1 MSRRIGLFIVVTLLL
16 TALGQTTIAA
26 RQAAPSTGQ
35 PPTIDA
41 ATAAQ
46 IKETKLKAQD
56 ALDAGN
62 LEQALKLYK
71 QILRLDPDDAL
82 ALRKNE
88 ELAARI
94 EARGE
99 KDREGRLERED
110 TKAKQDRVRDDLNKA
125 EDALIQ
131 AKRTGESEFLERASQ
146 FLVDARKYSRSG
158 DPTIERIQAQIDQ
171 ETAAIRMRRYEIWGL
186 VGLVVVGLIVAAVF
200 YYLRSGRV
208 LEMIDGPQIGQQ
220 FVLQK
225 EATALG
231 ALASEVDW
239 AIEDP
244 LRKISRRH
252 CDVIRQ
258 GRHYFLVDCSMNG
271 TFLNGRPL
279 QKGQPALLRRG
290 DQIGLGGAV
299 TLRFR

>member
-1 MSRRIGLFIVVTLLL
+1 MSRRIGLFIVITLLV
-16 TALGQTTIAA
+16 TGLGQATTYA
-26 RQAAPSTGQ
+26 RQAPTATGQ
-35 PPTIDA
+35 APAIDA
-41 ATAAQ
+41 ETTAQ
-46 IKETKLKAQD
+46 IKDWKLKAQD
-56 ALDAGN
+56 ALDVGDVTKARN
-62 LEQALKLYK
+62 LYR

-88 ELAARI
+88 ELSAQIAK
-94 EARGE
+94 EGE
-99 KDREGRLERED
+99 KGRVERLD
-110 TKAKQDRVRDDLNKA
+110 K
-125 EDALIQ
+125 EDANARQMRAGEYLAKAQDALVQ
-131 AKRTGESEFLERASQ
+131 AKRTGKSEHLERAKQ
-146 FLVDARKYSRSG
+146 ALADARKYVRAG
-158 DPTIERIQAQIDQ
+158 DPSLERLQAQIDQ
-171 ETAAIRMRRYEIWGL
+171 ESAARRVRLYEIWGL
-186 VGLVVVGLIVAAVF
+186 VGLVVVALIGAAVF

-220 FVLQK
+220 FILQK

-231 ALASEVDW
+231 ALATEVDW

-279 QKGQPALLRRG
+279 PKGQPALLRRG